1 MATDSEIA
9 KRILAA
15 ADSLFEQGGHT
26 QFPTV
31 DAVRKAAR
39 VNMNDASTVM
49 KDWRR
54 NQLARR
60 QPEPIQLPTAL
71 EQAHRSAL
79 EQLWITAQDLTGQNL
94 ASISAAWDT
103 ERAEFEQ
110 MNGEM
115 AEAFE
120 AQATELAQARH
131 EAEQLKQEAADAQAN
146 AQHCRLLL
154 ESTKAKLAQAES
166 RASTE
171 AARVAEIER
180 RVTDLRTELDRAHAA
195 LDESCRAVDALNAE
209 HAAALRTAKEEGA
222 ADQATLRH
230 QLQAAQQRIAD
241 LQLREATLQGE
252 VAAVR
257 DEFHGL
263 IQIVSSVTGKGVRAA
278 SGYSENK
285 RQ

>member
-15 ADSLFEQGGHT
+15 ADSLFEQGGQS

-39 VNMNDASTVM
+39 VNMNDASAVM
-49 KDWRR
+49 KEWRR
-54 NQLARR
+54 NHLARR
-60 QPEPIQLPTAL
+60 QPAPVQLPPAL
-71 EQAHRSAL
+71 EQVHRSAL
-79 EQLWITAQDLTGQNL
+79 EHLWATAQDLAGQHL
-94 ASISAAWDT
+94 ASLSAAWDT
-103 ERAEFEQ
+103 ERAEFEH
-110 MNGEM
+110 MNAEM

-120 AQATELAQARH
+120 AQAGELAQARQ
-131 EAEQLKQEAADAQAN
+131 ASDLLKQQAADAQAS

-154 ESTKAKLAQAES
+154 ESSQAKLAQAES

-180 RVTDLRTELDRAHAA
+180 RATDLRAELDRAHASLAEQRRVAAA
-195 LDESCRAVDALNAE
+195 LDAE
-209 HAAALRTAKEEGA
+209 HAAALSAAREKGA
-222 ADQATLRH
+222 AEQAALEQ
-230 QLQAAQQRIAD
+230 QLQAAQHTIAA

-278 SGYSENK
+278 SGYSESK

>member
-9 KRILAA
+9 QRILAA
-15 ADSLFEQGGHT
+15 ADSLFEQGGQS

-39 VNMNDASTVM
+39 VNMNDASAVM
-49 KDWRR
+49 KEWRR

-60 QPEPIQLPTAL
+60 QPAPIQLPPAL
-71 EQAHRSAL
+71 EHVHRNAL
-79 EQLWITAQDLTGQNL
+79 EQLWSTAQDLAGQHL
-94 ASISAAWDT
+94 ASLSAAWDT
-103 ERAEFEQ
+103 ERAECEQ
-110 MNGEM
+110 MNAEM

-120 AQATELAQARH
+120 AQAAELAQARH
-131 EAEQLKQEAADAQAN
+131 ESDLFKQQAADVQAS
-146 AQHCRLLL
+146 AQHGRLLL
-154 ESTKAKLAQAES
+154 ESTQAKLAQAES
-166 RASTE
+166 RAGTE
-171 AARVAEIER
+171 GARAAEIER
-180 RVTDLRTELDRAHAA
+180 RATDLRTELDRAHAA
-195 LDESCRAVDALNAE
+195 LAEQLRTAAVLDAE
-209 HAAALRTAKEEGA
+209 HAAALRLAKEEGA
-222 ADQATLRH
+222 TKQAALAQ
-230 QLQAAQQRIAD
+230 QLQAAQQSIAA

-278 SGYSENK
+278 SGYSESK